1 MGFAWERVYLYCIR
15 ATVIKRGQITKEDPF
30 LKFIPFFHTMTNYFN
45 NGNHIHCHLYN
56 VSHKIPPLNLLL
68 YLTHLFFFKKEWHA
82 QNDTSC
88 FLIKNWKWT
97 YSNGLTYIL
106 IKFSLLWI
114 SLFDPENQGC
124 SSNLRQCL
132 RIKQIIWCWTIFTY
146 LFFSRKKKKFRS
158 TKENQMCTKKLYSV
172 FKPFAPYFMSLY
184 TKNKPPKKML

>member
-1 MGFAWERVYLYCIR
+1 MGFAWERVYLYCIK

-146 LFFSRKKKKFRS
+146 LFFSRKKKNS
-158 TKENQMCTKKLYSV
+158 EV
-172 FKPFAPYFMSLY
+172 
-184 TKNKPPKKML
+184 PKKIRCAQKIILSLQTLCPILYVTLYQK